1 MDRNQKGAL
10 QSLCLMP
17 WAAQVMK
24 FHHSFIKPRSTAA
37 THRLSTGYVTVLPT
51 WTQLPADWDEEW
63 TLVEK
68 HLEHTT
74 EQKILLQPSQ
84 I

>member
-1 MDRNQKGAL
+1 MFDAL
-10 QSLCLMP
+10 GSSGHEISSLTL
-17 WAAQVMK
+17 
-24 FHHSFIKPRSTAA
+24 
-37 THRLSTGYVTVLPT
+37 LSNPAPQQPPTGYVTVLPT